1 MQENSIGDA
10 PISEKDARMLSP
22 LKLAYLGDAVLD
34 LYVREHMVKND
45 MGKAGKLHKKA
56 VSIVN
61 ATAQARFAQSL
72 EPTFSETEADIFRR
86 GRNAKS
92 GMVPKNSPVADYR
105 IATGFEAL
113 LGYLYLCGQY
123 DRLNEIL
130 DTLKATYF

>member
-1 MQENSIGDA
+1 MQNNTIGDA

-34 LYVREHMVKND
+34 LFVREHMVKHD

-61 ATAQARFAQSL
+61 ATAQARFALMIETSL
-72 EPTFSETEADIFRR
+72 TETESDIFRR

-105 IATGFEAL
+105 IATGFETL
-113 LGYLYLCGQY
+113 LGYWYASGQY
-123 DRLNEIL
+123 DRLKDIL
-130 DTLKATYF
+130 DRLKSEYF